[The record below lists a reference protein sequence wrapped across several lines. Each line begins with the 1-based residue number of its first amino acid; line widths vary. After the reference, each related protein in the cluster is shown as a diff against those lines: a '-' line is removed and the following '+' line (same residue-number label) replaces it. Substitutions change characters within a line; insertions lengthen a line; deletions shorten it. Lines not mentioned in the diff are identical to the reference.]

1 MRAIFL
7 DRDGVICKNRSDH
20 VKSWAEFEF
29 LPGVKESLAAL
40 SRLGLPLIIVTNQ
53 AAIGRELMTIEL
65 LEDIHQR
72 MTAEVAVHGG
82 RIDRIM
88 YCPHRPEDGCDCRK
102 PNPGMLV
109 QAAAEMDLDLTR
121 SYLVGDAATDI
132 QAGQQVGCHT
142 ILVLTGRGIEQLIP
156 TLHFTGG
163 HLLTIAHDLREATDY
178 ILRTELS
185 LSNEPELANLAQYQ
199 QLGAATKFRESL

>member
-29 LPGVKESLAAL
+29 LPGVKESLAVL
-40 SRLGLPLIIVTNQ
+40 SRLDLPLIVVTNQ
-53 AAIGRELMTIEL
+53 AAIGRELMTVEL
-65 LEDIHQR
+65 LEDLHQR
-72 MTAEVAVHGG
+72 MVAEIAAHGG

-102 PNPGMLV
+102 PKPGMLL
-109 QAAAEMDLDLTR
+109 QAAAEMGIDLTH

-142 ILVLTGRGIEQLIP
+142 ILVLTGRGVEQLIP
-156 TLHFTGG
+156 TFHFTGG
-163 HLLTIAHDLREATDY
+163 HLLTIARDLKEAADY
-178 ILRTELS
+178 ILKTELS

-199 QLGAATKFRESL
+199 QWGTATRVGESL